1 VTSRDLTPF
10 GSVAVCLERQSLF
23 AAVVGRHTAGVAFA
37 ERTVSGGRLSGREK
51 GVIKQTGVATRGAFI
66 QTMYKKGRRYLVAP
80 EPFGDGVRDLEECS
94 GRGSEESAARTYCCS
109 GRTWTLLALRSFRSD
124 LDAAASSCS
133 GRRERKVK
141 GTGMAGVPSQWEG
154 TGQEDGEA
162 GKPGF
167 PRNGRER
174 ARKKR
179 EGRGSLAMG
188 GNGPGKRRKRKA
200 GVPSQ
205 WEGTG
210 QEKAG
215 RLGFPRNGRERARKA
230 EKAGKPGFPRNGRER
245 ARRKREG
252 RGSLAV
258 GGNGP
263 GKRRKRES
271 RGSLAMGGNGPGKRR
286 KRVVG
291 RVGSGVGVSA
301 GARLGAGRGPG
312 SELSSAGSA
321 RSFYCHGG
329 TARGPRLAA
338 GAVGEL
344 GSARSPGAVGRKKHG
359 FRSGFGRRGSC
370 SWFRA
375 NFLHRLGER
384 AEFFRHRERFLVTS
398 LQFFIRMYHWGRFF
412 TDVIMVYMLKTYKE
426 PSKIPW
432 IISLM

>member
-1 VTSRDLTPF
+1 
-10 GSVAVCLERQSLF
+10 
-23 AAVVGRHTAGVAFA
+23 
-37 ERTVSGGRLSGREK
+37 
-51 GVIKQTGVATRGAFI
+51 
-66 QTMYKKGRRYLVAP
+66 MYKKGRRYLVAP

-109 GRTWTLLALRSFRSD
+109 GRTWTLLALLSFRSD
-124 LDAAASSCS
+124 LDAAGSSCS
-133 GRRERKVK
+133 GRREGRVK

-154 TGQEDGEA
+154 TGQENGES
-162 GKPGF
+162 G
-167 PRNGRER
+167 
-174 ARKKR
+174 
-179 EGRGSLAMG
+179 
-188 GNGPGKRRKRKA
+188 KA

-215 RLGFPRNGRERARKA
+215 RPGFPRNGRERARKA

-245 ARRKREG
+245 ARKAEKAGCWLGRKRS
-252 RGSLAV
+252 RSRCWSW
-258 GGNGP
+258 
-263 GKRRKRES
+263 KRT
-271 RGSLAMGGNGPGKRR
+271 GIGM
-286 KRVVG
+286 
-291 RVGSGVGVSA
+291 
-301 GARLGAGRGPG
+301 
-312 SELSSAGSA
+312 SSAGSA

-359 FRSGFGRRGSC
+359 FRNGFGRRGSC

-398 LQFFIRMYHWGRFF
+398 LQCQLIREFP
-412 TDVIMVYMLKTYKE
+412 LKNCYLLFVLRC
-426 PSKIPW
+426 SGA
-432 IISLM
+432 